1 MIKRVWIEEGC
12 VTCGNSEQVCPE
24 VFEINIEKETAE
36 IKNVDDLSIFADQ
49 IKLAAASCPV
59 SVIKYEEE

>member
-12 VTCGNSEQVCPE
+12 VSCGNSEKVCPE
-24 VFEINIEKETAE
+24 VFEIDIEKETSTLK
-36 IKNVDDLSIFADQ
+36 IVDFSLFEDQ

-59 SVIKYEEE
+59 NVIKFEEE

>member
-1 MIKRVWIEEGC
+1 MIKNVWIEEGC
-12 VTCGNSEQVCPE
+12 VTCGNSESVCPE
-24 VFEINIEKETAE
+24 VFEIDIEKETATVK
-36 IKNVDDLSIFADQ
+36 IVDFSQFEDQ

>member
-12 VTCGNSEQVCPE
+12 VTCGNSEQVCSE
-24 VFEINIEKETAE
+24 VFEINIDKETAE
-36 IKNVDDLSIFADQ
+36 VKNVDDLSIFADQ